1 MSVEILHITP
11 TTEQRAKMA
20 YVYIRQSSLMQVTHH
35 AESTD
40 LQYSLLE
47 RAVALGW
54 PRERVELIDEDL
66 GKSGA
71 QAEARGGFQRIL
83 AEISLARV
91 GLVLSFDASRLARNN
106 RDWYQLLEV
115 CSIFGT
121 LIADGERLYDPRLY
135 HDRLLL
141 GLSGMMSE
149 AELHQIKQRMH
160 AGARHKAERG
170 ELRLGLP
177 AGLSRGFSGEVVLN
191 PDEEVQARIHLVFQK
206 FREIRSAGG
215 VMRYLRA
222 THLPL
227 PVRPKVGPSPHEI
240 AWQEARA
247 SSVRDILQNPA
258 YAGTYV
264 YGRKKLDP
272 TKRTPG
278 HPSSGQVRQPIDK
291 WDICLHNVYPAYIAW
306 EEFLANQAQLRS
318 NCLNYREELH
328 GVPRKGE
335 AFLQGIVRCG
345 YCGALLHVRYSG
357 PHGEFPVYVCS
368 NDQRQFGGK
377 RCQEVRAIALD
388 AQVEQRFLQ
397 ALQPDQVTLA
407 LAALAQL
414 EQEERTE
421 RKQWEL
427 RLERVRYEAKRAERQ
442 YQGVEPENRLV
453 ARSLE
458 RQWEEKLRVVEAVE
472 KAYQTWSS
480 TRLISLTEADR
491 EAIVA
496 LGSDLP
502 ALWKAETTTS
512 TERKQM
518 LRLVIRDVIVDGK
531 RAQGQVWFQINW
543 QTGAHEEFWYKRS
556 VRSYDA
562 SADVH
567 VLEQRVREL
576 HAAGLM
582 DAQIAAQLTAD
593 GYRTARLHR
602 PFTGGTVWLLRQK
615 WNLST
620 VKINGKEHNPAQWE
634 DGTYSVE
641 GAAARLGVFPGTIHK
656 WLKVGKLTGYQLAKG
671 MPWKVYLTEE
681 DIARLQEWL
690 RRARR
695 LRKEAL

>member
-1 MSVEILHITP
+1 MNAEMMTITP

-20 YVYIRQSSLMQVTHH
+20 YVYIRQSSLMQVTRH

-40 LQYSLLE
+40 LQYSLVE

-71 QAEARGGFQRIL
+71 QAEAREGFQRLL

-149 AELHQIKQRMH
+149 AELHHIKQRMH

-177 AGLSRGFSGEVVLN
+177 AGLSRGLLGEVMLN
-191 PDEEVQARIHLVFQK
+191 PDEEVQARIGLVFQK

-222 THLPL
+222 AHLPL
-227 PVRPKVGPSPHEI
+227 PVRPRLGPAPHEVV
-240 AWQEARA
+240 WQEART

-264 YGRKKLDP
+264 YGRKRLDL
-272 TKRTPG
+272 TKRSPE
-278 HPSSGQVRQPIDK
+278 HPRGGQVRQPIDK
-291 WDICLHNVYPAYIAW
+291 WEICLHNVYPAYITW
-306 EEFLANQAQLRS
+306 EEFLTNQAQLRA
-318 NCLNYREELH
+318 NHLNYREELH
-328 GVPRKGE
+328 GVPRKGQ
-335 AFLQGIVRCG
+335 ALLQGIVRCG

-388 AQVEQRFLQ
+388 TQVEQRFLE
-397 ALQPDQVTLA
+397 ALRPDQVALA

-414 EQEERTE
+414 EQEERAE
-421 RKQWEL
+421 RKQWDL
-427 RLERVRYEAKRAERQ
+427 RLERARHEAKRAERQ

-458 RQWEEKLRVVEAVE
+458 RQWEEKLRAVEAVE
-472 KAYQTWSS
+472 KEYQAWSY
-480 TRLISLTEADR
+480 TRLLALTPADR

-502 ALWKAETTTS
+502 ALWQASTTTS
-512 TERKQM
+512 AERKQM
-518 LRLVIRDVIVDGK
+518 LRLIIRDVIVDGK
-531 RAQGQVWFQINW
+531 RAHGQVWVQINW
-543 QTGAHEEFWYKRS
+543 QTGAYEEFCYTRS
-556 VRSYDA
+556 VRSYEA
-562 SADVH
+562 SADGAAI
-567 VLEQRVREL
+567 EQRVREL
-576 HAAGLM
+576 NAAGLM
-582 DAQIAAQLTAD
+582 DAQIAATLTVE

-602 PFTGGTVWLLRQK
+602 PFTGNVVWLLRQK
-615 WNLST
+615 WHVAT
-620 VKINGKEHNPAQWE
+620 VKLNGKEHNPAQWE
-634 DGTYSVE
+634 DGSYSIE
-641 GAAARLGVFPGTIHK
+641 GAAARLGVYPGTIYK
-656 WLKVGKLTGYQLAKG
+656 WLKVGKLTGSQLAKG
-671 MPWKVYLTEE
+671 MPWKVYLTAE

>member
-1 MSVEILHITP
+1 MNAEMMHLTP
-11 TTEQRAKMA
+11 TTEHRAKMA
-20 YVYIRQSSLMQVTHH
+20 YVYIRQSSLMQVTRH

-40 LQYSLLE
+40 LQYSLVE

-71 QAEARGGFQRIL
+71 QAEARGGFQRML

-149 AELHQIKQRMH
+149 AELHHIKQRMH

-177 AGLSRGFSGEVVLN
+177 AGLSRGLAGEVILN
-191 PDEEVQARIHLVFQK
+191 PDEEVQARIGLVFQK

-215 VMRYLRA
+215 VRRYLREA
-222 THLPL
+222 RLPL
-227 PVRPKVGPSPHEI
+227 PVRPRLGPAPH
-240 AWQEARA
+240 AVVWQEART

-264 YGRKKLDP
+264 YGRKKVDP
-272 TKRTPG
+272 TRRTPA
-278 HPSSGQVRQPIDK
+278 HPRGGQVRQPIDR
-291 WDICLHNVYPAYIAW
+291 WEICLHNVYPAYIAW
-306 EEFLANQAQLRS
+306 EEFLANQAQLRA
-318 NCLNYREELH
+318 NCLDYREELH
-328 GVPRKGE
+328 GVPRKGQ
-335 AFLQGIVRCG
+335 ALLQGVVRCG

-388 AQVEQRFLQ
+388 AQVEQGFLE
-397 ALQPDQVTLA
+397 ALRPDQVTLA

-414 EQEERTE
+414 EQEERAE
-421 RKQWEL
+421 RKQWDL
-427 RLERVRYEAKRAERQ
+427 RLERARYEAKRAERQ

-458 RQWEEKLRVVEAVE
+458 RQWEEKLRAVEAVE
-472 KAYQTWSS
+472 KEYQTWSY

-496 LGSDLP
+496 LGSNLP
-502 ALWKAETTTS
+502 ALWQAPTTTS
-512 TERKQM
+512 AERKQM

-531 RAQGQVWFQINW
+531 RAHGQVWVQINW
-543 QTGAHEEFWYKRS
+543 QTGAYEEFCYQRS
-556 VRSYDA
+556 VRSYEA
-562 SADVH
+562 SADVEAI
-567 VLEQRVREL
+567 EQRVREL
-576 HAAGLM
+576 NAAGLM
-582 DAQIAAQLTAD
+582 DAQIAATLTAE

-602 PFTGGTVWLLRQK
+602 PFTGKVVWLLRQK
-615 WNLST
+615 WGIST
-620 VKINGKEHNPAQWE
+620 VKLNGKEHNPAQWE

-641 GAAARLGVFPGTIHK
+641 GAAARLGVYPGTIHK

-671 MPWKVYLTEE
+671 MPWKVYLTAE